1 MTTPICSSPTCDRP
15 PHDGHLCQSCI
26 NTLRRDLEAIPDL
39 LADIMVT
46 ISRQD
51 RLSDSDG
58 RGSSEKPLPLRLGP
72 MEAKRDLADTITAWS
87 DHVAARRDTNL
98 TGQTTLQRADWLTL
112 YLGEVQDDPRAGDL
126 ADEIGYAVI
135 TAQRAVDKPLIHQYV
150 GPCDLCGSDLYA
162 HPRSKVVACR
172 NQPCDAEYNV
182 EDRRAWLLSKAE
194 DQLMTATEISR
205 ALPNLLQR
213 SLTSATIRGWA
224 RHGKITQH
232 PPLPDRP
239 RDPVYRIGDVLSI
252 LNAIQRGGQKAC

>member
-1 MTTPICSSPTCDRP
+1 MTTPICASPTCDRP

-126 ADEIGYAVI
+126 ADEIGFAVI
-135 TAQRAVDKPLIHQYV
+135 TAQRAVDKPLQPRYV
-150 GPCDLCGSDLYA
+150 GPCDKCGADLYA
-162 HPRSKVVACR
+162 HPRAKAVDCPNVPECETS
-172 NQPCDAEYNV
+172 YNV
-182 EDRRAWLLSKAE
+182 DDRREWLLEQAK
-194 DQLMTATEISR
+194 DQLLTATELSR
-205 ALPNLLQR
+205 ALPGLLQVP
-213 SLTSATIRGWA
+213 LNAATIRSWA
-224 RHGKITQH
+224 HRGKLTQH

-239 RDPVYRIGDVLSI
+239 KEPVYRVGD
-252 LNAIQRGGQKAC
+252 AIALVHELRLKESA